1 MATASHNV
9 HAIDIAI
16 DIGAATVDAVKHQA
30 AQGKFRL
37 TAEARA

>member
-9 HAIDIAI
+9 HAIDI